1 MANKNI
7 FDSNLTITKAVVDKG
22 EIKTLEINGEDIPMV
37 DPEVVVQDTKEV
49 SVTENG
55 SIDIEP
61 DSGYDAI
68 GKVELT
74 VAVEAADIEAN
85 KEATIDASTYTE
97 PVEIT
102 PTAGKDGMAKAT
114 VTLTNIPSGADL
126 ESNHAATIDASTYTE
141 PVEITPTSGKDGM
154 EKVTVT
160 ITNIPEE
167 GVDVAKNLYCWS
179 NTGDASKWIY
189 SLVNTGSPVQL
200 YYGANSAIGLTKLT
214 PGSGYTSASISG
226 NTLTITGG
234 SRAGTYNHYASSDI
248 IIGE

>member
-7 FDSNLTITKAVVDKG
+7 FDSNLVITKAVVDKG

-85 KEATIDASTYTE
+85 KEATIDVSTYTE

-126 ESNHAATIDASTYTE
+126 ESNHAATIDASTYTV

-167 GVDVAKNLYCWS
+167 GVTVTSKLYCFYNS
-179 NTGDASKWIY
+179 SVNKSCYTATLEDGSCTVLQNNMGILEKFAGAKSGDTVTINSQSGTSYSRRASD
-189 SLVNTGSPVQL
+189 
-200 YYGANSAIGLTKLT
+200 
-214 PGSGYTSASISG
+214 
-226 NTLTITGG
+226 
-234 SRAGTYNHYASSDI
+234 DI
-248 IIGE
+248 DLFNL

>member
-7 FDSNLTITKAVVDKG
+7 FDSNLVITKAVVEKG

-37 DPEVVVQDTKEV
+37 EPEVVVQATKEV

-61 DSGYDAI
+61 DTGYDAI

-74 VAVEAADIEAN
+74 VEVESADIEAT
-85 KEATIDASTYTE
+85 KEASIDVSTYTE

-126 ESNHAATIDASTYTE
+126 ESNHAASIDVSTYTE

-160 ITNIPEE
+160 LTNIPEE
-167 GVDVAKNLYCWS
+167 GVTVTSKLYYFYSNSASKACYTATLEDGPCTVLQY
-179 NTGDASKWIY
+179 NTG
-189 SLVNTGSPVQL
+189 T
-200 YYGANSAIGLTKLT
+200 LTKYAGAKS
-214 PGSGYTSASISG
+214 GSTVTINSQSGVSYTRNA
-226 NTLTITGG
+226 
-234 SRAGTYNHYASSDI
+234 TYDLDLFDL
-248 IIGE
+248 

>member
-7 FDSNLTITKAVVDKG
+7 FDSNLVITKAVVDKG
-22 EIKTLEINGEDIPMV
+22 EIKTLEINGEDIPMTE
-37 DPEVVVQDTKEV
+37 PEVVVQDTKEV

-85 KEATIDASTYTE
+85 KEATIDVSTYTE

-114 VTLTNIPSGADL
+114 VTLTNIPEEG
-126 ESNHAATIDASTYTE
+126 
-141 PVEITPTSGKDGM
+141 
-154 EKVTVT
+154 VTVT
-160 ITNIPEE
+160 S
-167 GVDVAKNLYCWS
+167 KLYCFYS
-179 NTGDASKWIY
+179 SSINKSCYTATLEDGPCEVIQYNTG
-189 SLVNTGSPVQL
+189 LL
-200 YYGANSAIGLTKLT
+200 E
-214 PGSGYTSASISG
+214 TSAGAKSG
-226 NTLTITGG
+226 NDVTINSQSGTSY
-234 SRAGTYNHYASSDI
+234 SRRAANDI
-248 IIGE
+248 DLFDL